1 MIDDLYR
8 ARKELEKIGVDSYGI
23 RLMASKALFFAV
35 KLEKIRPQA
44 ANILKQE
51 ALSLGAEAA
60 ISRRVIDLKIEKS
73 DALLIGTEKQYRLLV
88 KKLKKQPFNLAEIA
102 EELKN
107 LIANFKRKRWKI
119 ESGTYT
125 LRLGRKTLIIGILNV
140 TPDSFADGGRYDTL
154 DSALLQAERIAEEG
168 ADVIDVGGES
178 TRPGAGP
185 VPLKEELRRTIPVI
199 KRLVKR
205 INLPISI
212 DTYKSRVARE
222 ALDSGASLVN
232 DISALRLDEGM
243 SQVVSKYK
251 APLILMHMQGRPR
264 NMQKNPKYGDVVGE
278 IISFLRERIAFAKEK
293 GIDGERIIIDPGIG
307 FGKKTKHNLEILK
320 RLSEFKSLGQPIL
333 VGPSRKSV
341 IGDVLGL
348 PVEKRLEGTAATAA
362 ASILNGADMIRAH
375 DVKEMKR
382 VAGMIDAIL
391 NESV

>member
-23 RLMASKALFFAV
+23 RLMTPKALFFAV

-107 LIANFKRKRWKI
+107 LLANFKRKRWKI
-119 ESGTYT
+119 ECGKYT

-154 DSALLQAERIAEEG
+154 DSAFLQAERIAEEG

-307 FGKKTKHNLEILK
+307 FGKKTKHNLEILNK
-320 RLSEFKSLGQPIL
+320 LSEL
-333 VGPSRKSV
+333 V
-341 IGDVLGL
+341 L
-348 PVEKRLEGTAATAA
+348 PE
-362 ASILNGADMIRAH
+362 NQ
-375 DVKEMKR
+375 
-382 VAGMIDAIL
+382 
-391 NESV
+391 